1 MKEWMVQGVVSIID
15 QRDTEYENK
24 TELCTVDTTVYST
37 VYSKQYR
44 TMYSVQYT
52 VQNYVHQYSVP
63 VDPVSSV

>member
-1 MKEWMVQGVVSIID
+1 MEEWMVQGVVSIID
-15 QRDTEYENK
+15 QRDTGYENK
-24 TELCTVDTTVYST
+24 TELCTVYTTVYST